1 MSPWVHDDVA
11 ENDEAGAPGPKRS
24 REPTFRLSGR
34 QPTLRA
40 FHRTGRFH
48 RESDDDGGFRSVVRS
63 HTATDDG
70 FRGCRRRHLARRIP
84 ITTRHSIGGSIK
96 KLLAEVMVWWQQIG
110 GGGKAAARPPAAGPR
125 SYKFSC
131 T

>member
-24 REPTFRLSGR
+24 REPTSRLSGR

-48 RESDDDGGFRSVVRS
+48 RDSDDDGGFRSVVRS

-70 FRGCRRRHLARRIP
+70 FRGYRRRHLARRIP

-96 KLLAEVMVWWQQIG
+96 
-110 GGGKAAARPPAAGPR
+110 
-125 SYKFSC
+125 S
-131 T
+131 